1 MSALSIIQRQLGERF
16 EAPGEAGRIVIW
28 NDPDGDYDNG
38 CIEDLDLPGV
48 TVLRVDGNE
57 FAIKRRVLA
66 AEPTRKFLIHR
77 PSPVP
82 DDPVANWLLDLEL
95 AYGTFTADPAS
106 LVVQELGGGPALR
119 EIAEQ
124 YPAFFRQESRVAAL
138 KARLEDGDD
147 ATDIAAKMVA
157 AVIGCQ
163 GNSLDVIWRN
173 LLTENASGESTW
185 IDEITGLGLA
195 GFHWAGTRDI
205 YGYGAETPSVD
216 DFVRWL
222 FARAWEKF
230 ASPEPGEYRNIGRDF
245 SMWSNDVR
253 FADTHRALARRR

>member
-28 NDPDGDYDNG
+28 NDPEGDYDNG

-66 AEPTRKFLIHR
+66 TEPTRKFLIHR

-124 YPAFFRQESRVAAL
+124 YPACLLYTSDAA
-138 KARLEDGDD
+138 DD
-147 ATDIAAKMVA
+147 
-157 AVIGCQ
+157 
-163 GNSLDVIWRN
+163 
-173 LLTENASGESTW
+173 
-185 IDEITGLGLA
+185 
-195 GFHWAGTRDI
+195 
-205 YGYGAETPSVD
+205 
-216 DFVRWL
+216 
-222 FARAWEKF
+222 
-230 ASPEPGEYRNIGRDF
+230 
-245 SMWSNDVR
+245 
-253 FADTHRALARRR
+253 